1 MSNGLWSRWGDA
13 IKVAVSFG
21 SVLVLLVGVNLAVV
35 QWMVSS
41 SESRLLAEIKEN
53 KETIRQVEFRLLR
66 AIERIDERL
75 DNFEERIAK
84 NETRLS
90 SD

>member
-1 MSNGLWSRWGDA
+1 MSNSLWSKWGDA

-35 QWMVSS
+35 QWMVTA

-53 KETIRQVEFRLLR
+53 KETIKQVEFRLLR

-75 DNFEERIAK
+75 DNFGERIAK
-84 NETRLS
+84 NETRLNS
-90 SD
+90 N

>member
-1 MSNGLWSRWGDA
+1 MSNSLWSKWGDA

-35 QWMVSS
+35 QWMVSA
-41 SESRLLAEIKEN
+41 SESRLMAEIKEN
-53 KETIRQVEFRLLR
+53 KETIKQVEFRLLR

-75 DNFEERIAK
+75 DNFGERIAK
-84 NETRLS
+84 NETRLNS
-90 SD
+90 N

>member
-1 MSNGLWSRWGDA
+1 MSNSLWSKWGNA

-35 QWMVSS
+35 QWMVSA
-41 SESRLLAEIKEN
+41 SESRLMAEIKEN
-53 KETIRQVEFRLLR
+53 KETIKQVEFRLLR

-75 DNFEERIAK
+75 DNFG
-84 NETRLS
+84 
-90 SD
+90 

>member
-1 MSNGLWSRWGDA
+1 MSNSLWSKWGDA

-35 QWMVSS
+35 QWMVSA
-41 SESRLLAEIKEN
+41 SESRLTAEIKEN
-53 KETIRQVEFRLLR
+53 KETIKQVEFRLLR

-75 DNFEERIAK
+75 DNFGERIAK
-84 NETRLS
+84 NETRLNS
-90 SD
+90 N

>member
-1 MSNGLWSRWGDA
+1 MSNSLWSKWGDA

-35 QWMVSS
+35 QWMVSA

-53 KETIRQVEFRLLR
+53 KETIKQVEFRLLR

-75 DNFEERIAK
+75 DNFGERIAK
-84 NETRLS
+84 NETRLNS
-90 SD
+90 N